1 MNKPKVGTT
10 LGILS
15 ILPVI
20 ISIIFFFI
28 ERGPNADIYAAITIF
43 SVLSIIGIL
52 LSILSIILLWMSKE
66 HKSKVLIGLVG
77 VIANL
82 FVLVFAFFLLLAM
95 GIGEP

>member
-15 ILPVI
+15 ILPLI
-20 ISIIFFFI
+20 ISINFFFI
-28 ERGPNADIYAAITIF
+28 ERGPNADIYAIITIF

-52 LSILSIILLWMSKE
+52 LSILSIIYLWMSKE
-66 HKSKVLIGLVG
+66 HKSKLLIGLVG
-77 VIANL
+77 LIANL
-82 FVLVFAFFLLLAM
+82 LVLVFTFFLLLAM